1 MLGSRAGSGEPRG
14 EPRGEPM
21 GARGSAEPKAPATAG
36 GAKKPGKFD
45 DMEDDIP
52 F

>member
-1 MLGSRAGSGEPRG
+1 MQMLGARSGSGEPRG
-14 EPRGEPM
+14 ESM
-21 GARGSAEPKAPATAG
+21 GARAAAEPKAPATAG

>member
-1 MLGSRAGSGEPRG
+1 MGSRAP
-14 EPRGEPM
+14 
-21 GARGSAEPKAPATAG
+21 AEPKAPATAG
-36 GAKKPGKFD
+36 AGKKPGKFD